1 MKPRVKAKSRATLKN
16 HRIAKAPATTKAAS
30 AAKIRDT
37 AKTYITAT
45 EAARKFSEILNR
57 VKFKGESFIV
67 ERNGKPI
74 CEISPSQSEGIS
86 TQELVELLRSAPW
99 PDKGYF
105 DILEEITRN
114 QPTVAPSPWE
124 R

>member
-1 MKPRVKAKSRATLKN
+1 MKTRAKAKSRV
-16 HRIAKAPATTKAAS
+16 
-30 AAKIRDT
+30 AAKPPVSV
-37 AKTYITAT
+37 KTRVTAT

-57 VKFKGESFIV
+57 VAYKGESFIV
-67 ERNGKPI
+67 ERSGRPI
-74 CEISPSQSEGIS
+74 CEIRPAKKEGIS
-86 TQELVELLRSAPW
+86 TQELVEILRSGPR

-105 DILEEITRN
+105 DTLEEITRN

>member
-1 MKPRVKAKSRATLKN
+1 MKPRVKPKSRG
-16 HRIAKAPATTKAAS
+16 
-30 AAKIRDT
+30 T
-37 AKTYITAT
+37 AKTSPGKTRITAT

-57 VKFKGESFIV
+57 VAYKGESFIV
-67 ERNGKPI
+67 ERSGRPI
-74 CEISPSQSEGIS
+74 CEIHPAQEEGIS
-86 TQELVELLRSAPW
+86 TQELVEILRSGPH

-114 QPTVAPSPWE
+114 QPTVAPLSWE